1 MTVEDIRQRHSFKEH
16 SLPCNIR
23 ACTFA
28 EGILTLLPA
37 LFLSPFLP
45 LQPLK
50 EVPNNLIV
58 AFNILSLRRAA
69 EEGAELVLAH
79 FHVGKRKDLNNVFVN

>member
-1 MTVEDIRQRHSFKEH
+1 MTVEDIRRRHSFREH

-23 ACTFA
+23 ACTFV
-28 EGILTLLPA
+28 EDILTLLPA
-37 LFLSPFLP
+37 LLLSPLAF

-50 EVPNNLIV
+50 EIPNHLIV
-58 AFNILSLRRAA
+58 AFDILSLSGAA

-79 FHVGKRKDLNNVFVN
+79 FHVGKR